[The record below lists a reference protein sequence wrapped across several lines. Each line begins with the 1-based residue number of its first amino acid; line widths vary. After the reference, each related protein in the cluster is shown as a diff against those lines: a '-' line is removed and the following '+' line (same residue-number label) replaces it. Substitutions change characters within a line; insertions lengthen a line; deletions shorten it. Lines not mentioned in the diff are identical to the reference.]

1 MKLFLKYSLIIHIM
15 IIFLEEKKSTH
26 IATTYSRSLHSVINL
41 PDKWNYI
48 IIVASPALHHTL

>member
-1 MKLFLKYSLIIHIM
+1 M

-26 IATTYSRSLHSVINL
+26 IATTYSRSLHTVINL